1 MVFSETKILSIFFA
15 CFCYFLIFL
24 RISLSLLLSCFFKI
38 RPDFFD
44 FTETELVTDDSF
56 ETMAAGLSFLE
67 VITASPWFA
76 SNGDT
81 VGT

>member
-1 MVFSETKILSIFFA
+1 
-15 CFCYFLIFL
+15 
-24 RISLSLLLSCFFKI
+24 
-38 RPDFFD
+38 
-44 FTETELVTDDSF
+44 
-56 ETMAAGLSFLE
+56 MAAGLSFLE